1 MCLSLLRSLGTSPRK
16 PHHLTCCPAQP
27 GPDTLALAQG
37 LDARGGEPGVR
48 DEACIWRFVAERHVV
63 PLLWIEIRF
72 HHLTLT
78 CRVSEQGEGRWCQ
91 PGPASQLL
99 SFLWLAASSFM
110 DLPMSGASHCL
121 YGQDSQAHSCRRRS
135 GSEDFHAPNRSS
147 PGILAV
153 FCDPAYPHQPGTL

>member
-1 MCLSLLRSLGTSPRK
+1 MCLSPLRSLGISPRK

-27 GPDTLALAQG
+27 SPDTLALAQG
-37 LDARGGEPGVR
+37 RGARGGEPGVR
-48 DEACIWRFVAERHVV
+48 TEACIWKFVADRHVV
-63 PLLWIEIRF
+63 PLLRIEIGF

-78 CRVSEQGEGRWCQ
+78 CRVSEQGVGRWYQ

-121 YGQDSQAHSCRRRS
+121 DGHEGQARPCRRS

-147 PGILAV
+147 LGILAV
-153 FCDPAYPHQPGTL
+153 LCDL